1 MIQKAEII
9 DFVNSHIDNSEYFLV
24 DVKVSADNNIVVE
37 IDNINGVDID
47 YCVELSRAFEEKFDR
62 EIEDYEL
69 EVGSAGLTA
78 PFKVKGQYVKNI
90 NNEVEVLSTDGKKFK
105 GVLTEVDDEGF
116 KILSQEKVKKEG
128 EKRPTLQEVVHEFKF
143 NQVKYTKYLLQF

>member
-9 DFVNSHIDNSEYFLV
+9 EFVNGYIADTEYFLV
-24 DVKVSADNNIVVE
+24 DVKVSADNCIIVE
-37 IDNINGVDID
+37 IDNIDGVDID
-47 YCVELSRAFEEKFDR
+47 YCAELSRAFESQFDR

-78 PFKVKGQYVKNI
+78 PFKVKGQYLKNI
-90 NNEVEVLSTDGKKFK
+90 DNEVEVLASDGKKYK
-105 GVLTEVDDEGF
+105 GLLIEVDDEGF
-116 KILSQEKVKKEG
+116 KISSQEKVKKEG
-128 EKRPTLQEVVHEFKF
+128 EKRPILQNVVREFKF